1 MIYFPVQ
8 LVKRKNLTWIVL
20 CLFLLLSTYQF
31 LQSRSV
37 RLQWTKQEV
46 YLMRFQWL
54 DSVNLYLQ
62 TGKLLMLPEN
72 IRLEDGSI
80 GEDQGYPLILSTI
93 GKITGQKEMNFGHFT
108 HFNYALYVVLGATT
122 AVLLFLSFKNLIV
135 PVAFYYI
142 YLKSNM
148 YNGGVDHH
156 WMMAAF
162 LPFYLAFLIFLVR
175 RRHNIHPLLLFIY
188 FLIAGVA
195 NIIRE
200 GDGVVALLLFAAF
213 IAIILIQDGFK
224 KTRLRKKFIIA
235 ALLIFTYVMPWL
247 ILSSIRTHRNDVYF
261 NGQKSVMI
269 THHGLWHNAFMGL
282 GYLPN
287 PYGIRWDDSSVLPL
301 VRKINPNVNYLTNEY
316 FGILRQLYFKHVFEH
331 PQFFLENLLAK
342 LSATHLYLASLF
354 PQTLS
359 TVPAVVQEYALY
371 LILLGMYLVS
381 RGSKQ
386 LMANFSLVI
395 VALVAA
401 MLPGLIAVPTGFYSR
416 GLESAYYITWILLL
430 AAIIFRFKDKLKKIH
445 V

>member
-93 GKITGQKEMNFGHFT
+93 GKSTGQKEMNFGHFT

-122 AVLLFLSFKNLIV
+122 AVLLFLSFGNLIV
-135 PVAFYYI
+135 PVAFYYF

-162 LPFYLAFLIFLVR
+162 LLFYLAFLIFLVR

-213 IAIILIQDGFK
+213 IAIILIQDSFK

-247 ILSSIRTHRNDVYF
+247 VLSSIRTYRNHVYF

-301 VRKINPNVNYLTNEY
+301 VKTVNPNANYLTNEY

-342 LSATHLYLASLF
+342 IKATHLYLASLF

-416 GLESAYYITWILLL
+416 GLESAYYMTWILFL

>member
-1 MIYFPVQ
+1 MIYFPIQ
-8 LVKRKNLTWIVL
+8 LLRPKNLTWIVL
-20 CLFLLLSTYQF
+20 SLFLLLSTYQF

-80 GEDQGYPLILSTI
+80 GEDQGYPFILSTI
-93 GKITGQKEMNFGHFT
+93 GKFTGQKEMTFGHFT

-122 AVLLFLSFKNLIV
+122 AVLLFLSFGNLIV

-162 LPFYLAFLIFLVR
+162 LPFYLAFVIFLVR
-175 RRHNIHPLLLFIY
+175 CRHNTHPLLLFIY

-195 NIIRE
+195 NTIRE
-200 GDGVVALLLFAAF
+200 GDGVVALFLFAAF
-213 IAIILIQDGFK
+213 VAIILIQDGFK
-224 KTRLRKKFIIA
+224 KTRLRKKFIIT
-235 ALLIFTYVMPWL
+235 ALLIFIYLAPLL
-247 ILSSIRTHRNDVYF
+247 ILSSIRAHRNNVYF

-301 VRKINPNVNYLTNEY
+301 VRKVNPNANYLTNEY

-354 PQTLS
+354 PQTFS
-359 TVPAVVQEYALY
+359 SAPAFIQEYSLY
-371 LILLGMYLVS
+371 LVLLGMYLVS

-386 LMANFSLVI
+386 LMTNFGLLI
-395 VALVAA
+395 MALGAA

-416 GLESAYYITWILLL
+416 GLESMYYLTWILLL
-430 AAIIFRFKDKLKKIH
+430 AAIIFRFKDMSKKIH